1 MVTATYEQRR
11 AVLAGVLA
19 QCGYVDRLIREDFPV
34 WPVDGR
40 RVRADFVAFAQVDQQ
55 DLSTSAIMAAV
66 VDYEAEIRGHW
77 VEAAASLA
85 TPAMLIALPDRL
97 SLWRVSVD
105 NEKTREIQ
113 TAPIGSEN
121 LIVRELAS
129 LTPEAVSR
137 AKLNFSQ
144 NPLFPVDLEL
154 FEQSR
159 KKNRSYLTEQ
169 VEAAMQAADE
179 SMQGQSSADVSRL
192 VIGALAVLMLR
203 DKGQVTDGPPAVLI
217 DVAQQRYPGYFD
229 WLNHFS
235 PTGIETFDSIVR
247 EIGDR
252 VNFAGLEP
260 AMVSDVYEQ
269 ALVTHSQRRE
279 QGTYYTPPAVAKQL
293 LEMVPIETI
302 HPQNRFILDP
312 ACGSGTMLLAASD
325 RLKKLQPAEADA
337 LERHRYITSHLRGY
351 DQDLFATEVT
361 KLSLLMTAL
370 PSGNSWRVES
380 RDALAQNLD
389 AQDRPSI
396 MVSNP
401 PWQHT
406 RRGKPAVER
415 ADAFI
420 DWMLDNLVE
429 DGFLACV
436 LPLSWVKSKT
446 SKSART
452 NLLERATLI
461 EMWRL
466 PSETFQSTTDAI
478 APAVIIAQK
487 KTGGHRGNRVT
498 LVKRVSGRVGALS
511 RFLET
516 GIPDYSYTTLPGKSG
531 EGLLEGPLT
540 RFFKQHPGVV
550 PLGDVALIRNGRPHE
565 PGRPKRK
572 ESEATHWE
580 LSSLR
585 DLKAFGSP
593 DESRLIP
600 VKYPEDFS
608 KTGQS
613 DGYMRS
619 AKVLVVAKRWNTSN
633 PWRIKAGVDLRGV
646 VPRETFH
653 MAIPNADWSGWE
665 GLASEDRL
673 FSILAVLG
681 SGMASCWVDER
692 EPGRNISPTTIQAL
706 PIPATRESLIELA
719 KAGRKMS
726 RAVASGKLSAMESAA
741 IGLEETIAYVY
752 GLTEDVV
759 QVIRQSLQA
768 QPAPEGVIRYACH
781 APSSEVSRSGFMAPT
796 FGHVLEADEH
806 GLRVWVSG
814 VTDDEGVRMKPPL
827 RAPGWLCQPGVDFQV
842 SGDLKDLVSAR
853 FGLHTFDWL
862 PTDEYGDPG
871 MENDR

>member
-1 MVTATYEQRR
+1 MVTATHEQRR
-11 AVLAGVLA
+11 AVLAGALA

-34 WPVDGR
+34 WPVGGR

-66 VDYEAEIRGHW
+66 VDYETEIRDHW
-77 VEAAASLA
+77 VEAASSLA

-105 NEKTREIQ
+105 DQQTREIQ
-113 TAPIGSEN
+113 TAPIGSQD

-129 LTPEAVSR
+129 LTPEAVNR
-137 AKLNFSQ
+137 AKLSFSQ

-159 KKNRSYLTEQ
+159 RKTRSYLTEQ

-179 SMQGQSSADVSRL
+179 SMQGQSAGDVSRL

-203 DKGQVTDGPPAVLI
+203 DKGQVADGPPAVLI

-229 WLNHFS
+229 WLNQLS
-235 PTGIETFDSIVR
+235 PACIETFDSIVR
-247 EIGDR
+247 AIGTR

-293 LEMVPIETI
+293 LEMVPVETI
-302 HPQNRFILDP
+302 RPRDRFILDP

-325 RLKKLQPAEADA
+325 RLKRLQSVETGAVEK
-337 LERHRYITSHLRGY
+337 HRYITSHLRGY

-370 PSGNSWRVES
+370 SSGNSWHVES
-380 RDALAQNLD
+380 RDALAQSLD

-401 PWQHT
+401 PWLHT
-406 RRGKPAVER
+406 RRGKPAAER
-415 ADAFI
+415 ANAFV
-420 DWMLDNLVE
+420 DWMLDNLAE
-429 DGFLACV
+429 GGFLACV

-446 SKSART
+446 SKSARS
-452 NLLERATLI
+452 NLLEQATLI

-487 KTGGHRGNRVT
+487 NKQGHKGNQAT
-498 LVKRVSGRVGALS
+498 LVKRVSGRTGALS

-516 GIPDYSYTTLPGKSG
+516 GLPDYSYTTLPGKSG

-540 RFFKQHPGVV
+540 RFFKQHAGVE
-550 PLGDVALIRNGRPHE
+550 PLGNAALIRNGRPHQ
-565 PGRPKRK
+565 PGRPRR
-572 ESEATHWE
+572 ETNEATHWE

-585 DLKAFGSP
+585 DLTAFGSP
-593 DESRLIP
+593 DESKLIP
-600 VKYPEDFS
+600 VRFPEDFS
-608 KTGQS
+608 KTGHS
-613 DGYMRS
+613 DSHVRS
-619 AKVLVVAKRWNTSN
+619 AKVLVVAKRWDTSN
-633 PWRIKAGVDLRGV
+633 PWRIKAGVDLLGV
-646 VPRETFH
+646 VARETFH
-653 MAIPNADWSGWE
+653 MAIPNADWHGWE
-665 GLASEDRL
+665 GLNSEDRL
-673 FSILAVLG
+673 FSILAVVG
-681 SGMASCWVDER
+681 SGLASCWVDER
-692 EPGRNISPTTIQAL
+692 EPGRNISPTTIQSL
-706 PIPATRESLIELA
+706 PFPVTPDSVLELA
-719 KAGRKMS
+719 KAGRQM
-726 RAVASGKLSAMESAA
+726 AQAASSGNSSSLQAAALS
-741 IGLEETIAYVY
+741 LEETITVVY
-752 GLTEDVV
+752 GLTEDIV
-759 QVIRQSLQA
+759 QVVSRSLEN
-768 QPAPEGVIRYACH
+768 QPAPEGVIRYPAH
-781 APSSEVSRSGFMAPT
+781 LHGPAVSRRGFEAPA

-814 VTDDEGVRMKPPL
+814 VTDDEGIRIKPPL
-827 RAPGWLCQPGVDFQV
+827 RAPGWLCQAGVDFQV
-842 SGDLKDLVSAR
+842 SGDLKDLMSAR
-853 FGLHTFDWL
+853 FSLHKFDWL
-862 PTDEYGDPG
+862 PADEYGDPG
-871 MENDR
+871 MEADR